1 VSTLVKKRKI
11 LIPEPKSRFVR
22 VKCPNCGNEQVVFDH
37 ATFPARC
44 LVCGTLLVRPTGG
57 KAESHGEIVKILG

>member
-1 VSTLVKKRKI
+1 MVKKRKI

-44 LVCGTLLVRPTGG
+44 LVCGTQLVQPTGG
-57 KAESHGEIVKILG
+57 KARILGEIIKILG

>member
-1 VSTLVKKRKI
+1 MVKKRKI

-22 VKCPNCGNEQVVFDH
+22 VRCPNCGNEQVVFDH

-44 LVCGTLLVRPTGG
+44 LVCGQVLVEPTGG
-57 KAESHGEIVKILG
+57 KAKIKGEIVKVLG